1 VQKAAITY
9 KWDIGQNIR
18 QVVSLGKSLGCG
30 TSNDWPLSSRGMIYN
45 DEGMSKRVKPQDR
58 SVYIDYDMGF
68 YGGFIV
74 GSAYVKA
81 PRFFKFNNSQ
91 RSSNALGLP
100 MLTEFA
106 VFQKTRDDDV
116 GIIDVTD
123 TEESDIEQEVCTSR
137 ITRLYGQDCKFTQGC
152 TGFFTLKPVV
162 DDDGL

>member
-1 VQKAAITY
+1 MFFNQLIASTNPITPFSY
-9 KWDIGQNIR
+9 
-18 QVVSLGKSLGCG
+18 SL
-30 TSNDWPLSSRGMIYN
+30 
-45 DEGMSKRVKPQDR
+45 
-58 SVYIDYDMGF
+58 F
-68 YGGFIV
+68 FINNQ
-74 GSAYVKA
+74 A